1 MKILVVE
8 DDLDIA
14 ETLRILLNRF
24 NYSVDLATNGEMG
37 LSLINAYEYDL
48 VLLDVI
54 LPGIDG
60 VSVCQQLRTQGFQC
74 PVLLLTGQDS
84 GQQKAIALNAGA
96 DDYVVKPFDAHELI
110 ARVQALLRRGQTTSP
125 PILTWGDLSVHPSH
139 RVVTYGTR
147 SLTLTPK
154 EYAILELF
162 LRNPQHLFSARL
174 ILERAWTSLESP
186 GEEAVRVH
194 IKELRHKLTAV
205 GAPKDFIKTIHRVGY
220 QLNPL
225 YSTTATPQRLE
236 PADSKPKPDL
246 ALSNDEYQIIS
257 ELTSDFIY
265 RSTVSGTGKIT
276 DHWMTSKISE
286 FTGYSLEELSEHE
299 DKWFELIYPDDLLI
313 VRQFVQDV
321 IHQNQA
327 NWLEYRIVDRQGTV
341 RWVRDRVQPVWD
353 ATLQRVV
360 RLVGAVEDIS
370 VRKQSEL
377 ELQEV
382 SIALSHAI
390 EGISRLDK
398 DGCYLAVND
407 AYAAIVGYTPPE
419 MIGLSWQQTVHP
431 DDLDAVST
439 AYQKM
444 VVIGKVEVHARGIRK
459 DGSVFHKHLFM
470 IATYS
475 EQAQLL
481 GHYCFMRDISEQR
494 QLELDRQQAEA
505 ELQQSEQKLRAIFD
519 STFQFMGVLTPEGTV
534 MDANQTALDVIAA
547 DLAEVVGQP
556 LWQTPWWQHFPE
568 QQEQLKQA
576 IARAAR
582 GEFIRLETKHLW
594 ADGTLAFVDF
604 SLKPVFDEAGKVVM
618 LVPEGRDITE
628 KKQLEAQF
636 HQAQRLESLG
646 TLTSGIA
653 HDLNNILTPILVI
666 AQILRTHEETPD
678 DRTQALL
685 QTLENSAKRGINLIK
700 QILVF
705 ARGMDGKRVQVPLQ
719 SVLLEVLKVME
730 QTVPPSI
737 ELQAT
742 FPPTPLWLVLADPTQ
757 MHQVFMNLCVNARDA
772 MPNGG
777 VLSVAAQNC
786 VVDESFAET
795 NLGARVGNY
804 VCVTIADTG
813 TGIPLAVRDRIF
825 DPFFTTK
832 PLGEGTGLGLS
843 TVLGI
848 IKNHQGFVQ
857 VSSEVGQGSQFKVYL
872 PAISDSQ

>member
-14 ETLRILLNRF
+14 QTLRILFSRF
-24 NYSVDLATNGEMG
+24 NYSVDLAADGEMG
-37 LSLINAYEYDL
+37 LSMSNAYEYDL
-48 VLLDVI
+48 ILLDVI

-60 VSVCQQLRTQGFQC
+60 VSVCQQLRTQGLQC

-96 DDYVVKPFDAHELI
+96 DDYVVKPFDAHELV
-110 ARVQALLRRGQTTSP
+110 ARVQALLRRGQMTRQ
-125 PILTWGDLSVHPSH
+125 PILTWGNLSIHPSR
-139 RVVTYGTR
+139 RVVTYSTR

-162 LRNPQHLFSARL
+162 LRNPQNLFSARL
-174 ILERAWTSLESP
+174 ILEHAWNSLEFP

-194 IKELRHKLTAV
+194 IKELRHKLTAA

-225 YSTTATPQRLE
+225 YSAIAASQRLE
-236 PADSKPKPDL
+236 HSDLQNKSDL
-246 ALSNDEYQIIS
+246 ALSNDEYQIIGK
-257 ELTSDFIY
+257 LTPDFIY
-265 RSTVSGTGKIT
+265 RSRISVTGKIT

-286 FTGYSLEELSEHE
+286 LTGYSLEELTEYE
-299 DKWFELIYPDDLLI
+299 DKWFELIYSDDLPV
-313 VRQFVQDV
+313 VRQFVHDV
-321 IHQNQA
+321 IHRNQS
-327 NWLEYRIVDRQGTV
+327 NSLEYRIIDRQGHV
-341 RWVRDRVQPVWD
+341 HWIRDRVQPVWD
-353 ATLQRVV
+353 PNLQRVV

-370 VRKQSEL
+370 ARKQSEL
-377 ELQEV
+377 ELREM
-382 SIALSHAI
+382 SMALSNAI

-398 DGCYLAVND
+398 NGRYLSVND
-407 AYAAIVGYTPPE
+407 AYAAMVGYTSTE
-419 MIGLSWQQTVHP
+419 MIGMAWQQTVHP
-431 DDLDAVST
+431 DDLETVSR
-439 AYQKM
+439 AYQQM
-444 VVIGKVEVHARGIRK
+444 VATGKVEVQARGIRK
-459 DGSVFHKHLFM
+459 DGSMLHKHLFM
-470 IATYS
+470 IATYG

-505 ELQQSEQKLRAIFD
+505 ELKQSEQKLRAIFD
-519 STFQFMGVLTPEGTV
+519 STFQFMNVLTPEGTV
-534 MDANQTALDVIAA
+534 LDANRTALDLIAA

-556 LWQTPWWQHFPE
+556 FWQTPWWQHFPE
-568 QQEQLKQA
+568 QQEQLKHA
-576 IARAAR
+576 IAQAAR
-582 GEFIRLETKHLW
+582 GEFIRLETKHMG
-594 ADGTLAFVDF
+594 ANGKLAFVDF
-604 SLKPVFDEAGKVVM
+604 SLKPVFDETGEVVM
-618 LVPEGRDITE
+618 LVSEGRDITE
-628 KKQLEAQF
+628 KKQLETQF

-666 AQILRTHEETPD
+666 AQILRANETIFE
-678 DRTQALL
+678 DRMQDLL

-705 ARGMDGKRVQVPLQ
+705 ARGMDGKRVRVPLK
-719 SVLLEVLKVME
+719 SVLLEVLQVIE
-730 QTVPPSI
+730 QTVPASI
-737 ELQAT
+737 SIQAT
-742 FPPTPLWLVLADPTQ
+742 FPHAPLGLVLADPTQ

-777 VLSVAAQNC
+777 VLSVFVQNC

-813 TGIPLAVRDRIF
+813 TGIPLDIRDRIF

-832 PLGEGTGLGLS
+832 ALGEGTGLGLS

-848 IKNHQGFVQ
+848 IKNHRGFIQ
-857 VSSEVGQGSQFKVYL
+857 VFSEVGQGSQFKVYL
-872 PAISDSQ
+872 PVITDAQ